1 MINSYIMS
9 CIKVILNFQNELR
22 LHHWGT
28 QSYSTHKALGKAYEA
43 IDGLLDTFTE
53 TYMGVYG
60 RDEIYQIKE
69 MKFNGPNEINV
80 NSILDSFEDFLM
92 NDINKE
98 IDSDQTALLNIRDEI
113 LGTVQKTKYL
123 LTLK

>member
-1 MINSYIMS
+1 
-9 CIKVILNFQNELR
+9 
-22 LHHWGT
+22 
-28 QSYSTHKALGKAYEA
+28 
-43 IDGLLDTFTE
+43 
-53 TYMGVYG
+53 
-60 RDEIYQIKE
+60 

-98 IDSDQTALLNIRDEI
+98 INSDQTALLNIRDEI

>member
-1 MINSYIMS
+1 
-9 CIKVILNFQNELR
+9 
-22 LHHWGT
+22 
-28 QSYSTHKALGKAYEA
+28 
-43 IDGLLDTFTE
+43 
-53 TYMGVYG
+53 MGVYG

-98 IDSDQTALLNIRDEI
+98 INSDQTALLNIRDEI